1 MDNEIHIC
9 LAPDN
14 DYAVHAGVTIASV
27 IANAAKDDYLHFYIL
42 DGGLTL
48 ENKEKLMGITTNAVR
63 QGRAAMMEFVPIHLS
78 DKMPITR
85 LPIAAFYRLKV
96 PDLIKADKCLYLDS
110 DTVVLR
116 SLKTLWETP
125 LNGKTIG
132 LVADCNDA
140 FQKQKWGLDFYG
152 NSGVLLMD
160 LKRYR
165 RLNGWQECLDF
176 CKQTW
181 EKITLGDQD
190 ILNNIFAGDIEPLDR
205 RWNAHEGAESRTKFK
220 GNKAYLQSL
229 DNPFIIHY
237 IGSLKPWISSAP
249 RFDKTHYYFRYLRQ
263 TPWKKQ
269 VIQAFRKRYVW
280 DVFRGKKETYVLLF
294 HIKIMKI
301 KKGRLFLLGIPVKQ
315 LTKAGGAEH

>member
-14 DYAVHAGVTIASV
+14 AYAMHAGVTVASI
-27 IANAAKDDYLHFYIL
+27 IANAAPDDYLHFYIL
-42 DGGLTL
+42 DGGLTR
-48 ENKEKLMGITTNAVR
+48 ENKEKLMRVMTNAVR
-63 QGRAAMMEFVPIHLS
+63 RGRAAMMEFVPVHIS
-78 DKMPITR
+78 YKMPTAW
-85 LPIAAFYRLKV
+85 PIAASYRLKI

-110 DTVVLR
+110 DVVVLR
-116 SLKTLWETP
+116 SLKVLWETP

-132 LVADCNDA
+132 LVADCSDA
-140 FQKQKWGLDFYG
+140 LLKQKWGLDFYG

-165 RLNGWQECLDF
+165 RLNGWQKSLDF
-176 CKQTW
+176 CQQNW
-181 EKITLGDQD
+181 EKITLPDQD

-205 RWNAHEGAESRTKFK
+205 RWNAHEGAESRKKFK

-263 TPWKKQ
+263 TPWKGQ
-269 VIQAFRKRYVW
+269 VIWCFWKRYVW
-280 DVFRGKKETYVLLF
+280 DVFHGKKETYVLLF
-294 HIKIMKI
+294 HVKIAKV
-301 KKGRLFLLGIPVKQ
+301 KRGRLFILGIPIKC
-315 LTKAGGAEH
+315 LA